1 MRNDTVATVVGPQ
14 RIRPVAVSALWLA
27 WYAQWLTIPPI
38 IVPDQVSTLLGGD
51 KTRAELATGSVVAI
65 GAVVAMFVAP
75 VAGALSDRAAGARG
89 RRRPFLIVGVL
100 ASCVSLGV
108 LGLAS
113 QGVSLLLYALAYINL
128 QVWWNWAAG
137 PAAGLIPDVIPAPKQ
152 STASGWL
159 NVLGTIGV
167 IGGNGL
173 VLLLYAPN
181 RPWPAMLGFVVLNLA
196 CLAVTLRAREQPAS
210 RQARPRGMPAFLRS
224 FWISP
229 GAHPNFYIVLATR
242 FLSNMGMWS
251 VLTFLLFYM
260 ETVLGLDAGDAAQLL
275 PKLFLLGAVLSIPA
289 SIVGVRLAD
298 RNGLV
303 RTVQVISWVMAAA
316 TVCFVLIAFNPAE
329 IVLIPVMLVFT
340 VANGAY
346 GAVDWLLALRV
357 LPSGQDSG
365 KDFGVW
371 HICMVLPQMIGP
383 LSTGLL
389 ITLLKTAA
397 SPRVAYEAAF
407 AIGAAWFVLS
417 AALVGRVRLLER
429 VGDHLGEIN
438 SGA

>member
-1 MRNDTVATVVGPQ
+1 MSSDSVGSLHEPLQ
-14 RIRPVAVSALWLA
+14 IRPVAVSALWLA

-38 IVPDQVSTLLGGD
+38 IVPDQVSALLGSD
-51 KTRAELATGSVVAI
+51 KTGAELATGAVIAV
-65 GAVVAMFVAP
+65 GAVIAMLVAP
-75 VAGALSDRAAGARG
+75 IAGAVSDRAAGARG

-100 ASCVSLGV
+100 ASC
-108 LGLAS
+108 LGLALL
-113 QGVSLLLYALAYINL
+113 SLASHAGSLALYALAYINL

-137 PAAGLIPDVIPAPKQ
+137 PAAGLIPDVIPPPQQ

-159 NVLGTIGV
+159 NVLSTVGV

-181 RPWPAMLGFVVLNLA
+181 RPWPVTLAFIVLNLV
-196 CLAVTLRAREQPAS
+196 CLAVTLRTREPVAS
-210 RQARPRGMPAFLRS
+210 RLVRPQGMPAFLRS

-229 GAHPNFYIVLATR
+229 RLHPNFYLVLATR

-251 VLTFLLFYM
+251 VLTFILFYM
-260 ETVLGLDAGDAAQLL
+260 EKVLGLADADAAQLL
-275 PKLFLLGAVLSIPA
+275 PKLFLGGALLSIPA
-289 SIVGVRLAD
+289 SLVGVRLAD
-298 RNGLV
+298 RHGLV
-303 RTVQVISWVMAAA
+303 RTVQVTSWVMAAA
-316 TVCFVLIAFNPAE
+316 TLCFVLIAFQPAE
-329 IVLIPVMLVFT
+329 AVLIPVMLVFT

-365 KDFGVW
+365 KDFGIW

-389 ITLLKTAA
+389 ITVLKAAA
-397 SPRVAYEAAF
+397 SPRLAYEVAF

-417 AALVGRVRLLER
+417 AALVGRIRLLER
-429 VGDHLGEIN
+429 VSDHPGEIHR
-438 SGA
+438 GA

>member
-1 MRNDTVATVVGPQ
+1 MGRLTEPPRT
-14 RIRPVAVSALWLA
+14 RPVAVSALWLA

-38 IVPDQVSTLLGGD
+38 IVPDQVSALLGSD
-51 KTRAELATGSVVAI
+51 KTGAELATGIVVAV
-65 GAVVAMFVAP
+65 GAVVAMVVAP
-75 VAGALSDRAAGARG
+75 VAGAMSDRATGPRG
-89 RRRPFLIVGVL
+89 RRRPFLIVGVVGSCLGL
-100 ASCVSLGV
+100 AL

-113 QGVSLLLYALAYINL
+113 LGGSLAWYALAYINL

-137 PAAGLIPDVIPAPKQ
+137 PAAGLIPDVIPPREQ
-152 STASGWL
+152 SSASGWL
-159 NVLGTIGV
+159 NVLSTVGV

-181 RPWPAMLGFVVLNLA
+181 RPWPATLAFIVLNLG
-196 CLAVTLRAREQPAS
+196 CLAVTLRAREPAAG
-210 RQARPRGMPAFLRS
+210 RLARPLGVPAFLRS

-229 GAHPNFYIVLATR
+229 RLHPNFYLVLATR

-260 ETVLGLDAGDAAQLL
+260 ETVLGLGDADAAQLL
-275 PKLFLLGAVLSIPA
+275 PKLLLVGALLSIPA
-289 SIVGVRLAD
+289 SLVGVRLAD
-298 RNGLV
+298 RHGLV
-303 RTVQVISWVMAAA
+303 LTVQVTSWVMAAA
-316 TVCFVLIAFNPAE
+316 TLCFVLIALRPAE
-329 IVLIPVMLVFT
+329 TLLIPVMLVFT

-389 ITLLKTAA
+389 ITLLKTAS
-397 SPRVAYEAAF
+397 SPSVAYEVAF

-417 AALVGRVRLLER
+417 AALVGRVRLVER
-429 VGDHLGEIN
+429 AGDQRREIHR
-438 SGA
+438 GA